1 VPRREPAEHVRRS
14 PLRRELVVFL
24 SVALL
29 TLVAVGA
36 GTIFISGRVARDTA
50 LDEAEQTGVR
60 MARVLVEPLLAQ
72 TLAGD
77 RETLDR
83 LLFDRLEDGSVTTV
97 SVWTPDG
104 QVVYSSD
111 RLLEGRSVAPS
122 AELAA
127 AGGELVS
134 DLDSAPEL
142 GRPAVID
149 GPFLEIYAPM
159 TVNGEPLVLQ
169 AYFSSSAIDRNA
181 SLLRSRVVPLAIGA
195 LVALQLVQGPIA
207 VSLGRRLRREEV
219 ERRQL
224 IERNVRAAEREQ
236 AVVRAQHLGLLEPV
250 HDQ

>member
-1 VPRREPAEHVRRS
+1 M
-14 PLRRELVVFL
+14 VVFL

-29 TLVAVGA
+29 TL
-36 GTIFISGRVARDTA
+36 
-50 LDEAEQTGVR
+50 DEAEQTGVR
-60 MARVLVEPLLAQ
+60 VARVLVEPLLAQ

-111 RLLEGRSVAPS
+111 RLPEGRSVAPS

-127 AGGELVS
+127 AAGGELVS
-134 DLDSAPEL
+134 DLDRAPAL

-149 GPFLEIYAPM
+149 GPFLEVYALM
-159 TVNGEPLVLQ
+159 AVYGEPLVLQ

-195 LVALQLVQGPIA
+195 LVALQLVQVPIA